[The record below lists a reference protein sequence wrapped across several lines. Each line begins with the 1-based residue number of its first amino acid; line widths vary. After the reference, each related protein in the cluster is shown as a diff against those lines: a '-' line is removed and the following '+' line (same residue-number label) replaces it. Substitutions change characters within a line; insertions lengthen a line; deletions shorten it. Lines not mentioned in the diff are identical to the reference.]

1 MAVLIEAIGV
11 DRLAEYASVPMVCD
25 VRSKMVVE
33 HIGSGSGGELAERA
47 VEIPYIK
54 DYDSSDGL
62 SRMRG
67 AAGGD
72 YVGMAT

>member
-1 MAVLIEAIGV
+1 
-11 DRLAEYASVPMVCD
+11 MVCD

-33 HIGSGSGGELAERA
+33 EIGSGSGGELAERA